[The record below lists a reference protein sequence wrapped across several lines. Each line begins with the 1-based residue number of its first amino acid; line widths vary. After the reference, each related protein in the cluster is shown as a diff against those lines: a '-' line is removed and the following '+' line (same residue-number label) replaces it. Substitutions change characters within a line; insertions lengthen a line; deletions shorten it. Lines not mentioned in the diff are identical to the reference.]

1 MLHHIIWLVII
12 SICGGGGDDGG
23 GSDGDCGLWRTSM
36 EGREEREF
44 GLNAVRACGEG
55 RGLSS
60 DPRINHYTSVAH

>member
-1 MLHHIIWLVII
+1 MII

-44 GLNAVRACGEG
+44 GLNAVRV
-55 RGLSS
+55 RGGKRTQLR
-60 DPRINHYTSVAH
+60 P